1 MSRAVRARI
10 HRSALARNLQRARQA
25 APDAHVMAV
34 VKCDGYGH
42 GLVEAADSLGDAD
55 AFAVEDAGE
64 AVRLRDAGVQQ
75 DLTLLSGFHDKEDL
89 EARVQCRLSPVVHD
103 AWQLEVLR
111 QCSSTNPIAVWI
123 KVDSGMHRA
132 GFDPADLP
140 EVLDSMAAMSHV
152 NVAGLMSHLAC
163 ADDPADSM
171 TERQLNEF
179 LSAAGDRG
187 YPLSL
192 ANSPGVLA
200 WPGTHLDWVRPG
212 MMLYGCSP
220 MLDQDEEQL
229 GLSPAMTL
237 EAQIIA
243 VKNVAAGET
252 IGYGATW
259 RCETDTRVG
268 VLACGYGDGYP
279 RHAPSGT
286 PVWVNGRAG
295 RVLGRVSMDLMTVD
309 LSGCDDAAPG
319 DWVELWGRNVSAS
332 TVTRHVG
339 TIPYELVCRVAARV
353 PRIYET

>member
-25 APDAHVMAV
+25 APDTRVMAV

-42 GLVEAADSLGDAD
+42 GLVDAADSLGDAD

-64 AVRLRDAGVQQ
+64 AVRLREAGVQQ
-75 DLTLLSGFHDKEDL
+75 DLILLSGFHDNEDL
-89 EARVQCRLSPVVHD
+89 EASVQWRLSPVLHD
-103 AWQLEVLR
+103 AWQLEALR
-111 QCSSTNPIAVWI
+111 QRSPTPSVSAWI

-140 EVLDSMAAMSHV
+140 AVLESVAALPQV
-152 NVAGLMSHLAC
+152 EVAGLMSHLAC
-163 ADDPADSM
+163 ADDPADAM
-171 TERQLNEF
+171 TERQLNRF
-179 LSAAGDRG
+179 LNAAGDRHL
-187 YPLSL
+187 PLSL
-192 ANSPGVLA
+192 ANSPAVLA
-200 WPGTHLDWVRPG
+200 WPGTHLDWIRPG

-220 MLDQDEEQL
+220 MLDRDEEQL

-237 EAQIIA
+237 ESQIIA

-259 RCETDTRVG
+259 RCETDTRLG

-309 LSGCDDAAPG
+309 LSGCAEAAPG
-319 DWVELWGRNVSAS
+319 DWVELWGRNVAAS
-332 TVTRHVG
+332 TVARHVG

-353 PRIYET
+353 PRVYET